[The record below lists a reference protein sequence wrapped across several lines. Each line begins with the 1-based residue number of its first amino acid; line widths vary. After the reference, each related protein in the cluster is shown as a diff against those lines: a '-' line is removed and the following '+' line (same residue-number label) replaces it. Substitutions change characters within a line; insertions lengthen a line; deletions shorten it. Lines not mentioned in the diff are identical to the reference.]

1 MESTSSRTEVMKPL
15 FLKAGIPLVLSVAGF
30 VYARIVLRRSTIAK
44 PFPLQT
50 TVSPVLDTI
59 DSNDDF
65 IDEASIHSLQS
76 TSSPIK
82 DDDQEHMITS
92 SQVCS
97 STVASHIHFE
107 EEILGLKNEIEELQ
121 KREHS
126 LAMQFL
132 RYRVMKEQDSVLE
145 ELKNMLLLETASVKF
160 LDREIS
166 LIEAQTQGFE
176 NFMVECRRVLEQIE
190 FAKKENRLLERKVKK
205 LSRRTREQSRVIG
218 EKNARINGL
227 EAEIMRFCDAQEMRT
242 DVIKKLDDEVREFEA
257 VVNRLQEEKN
267 DLLVKLDAAE
277 SQASLISKIE
287 AEGIGME
294 AYNRLVNELEQLHKD
309 RAAETT
315 ELIYLRWSNACL
327 RHELM
332 RSHGHQ
338 QQLQLQ
344 IEDKK
349 NYLELELVGRE
360 IADCDLE
367 QQQQHEKPC
376 LGVASSS
383 KTYSKRKRLLKKLKK
398 WVEGG
403 DEGMQSNMDEKGK
416 HEINCFGRHSVS
428 EGAEEDHLIYSR
440 RSCSS
445 A

>member
-1 MESTSSRTEVMKPL
+1 MFKMESTSSRTEVMKPL

-277 SQASLISKIE
+277 SQASLISKVDF
-287 AEGIGME
+287 
-294 AYNRLVNELEQLHKD
+294 YLFLVLWYK
-309 RAAETT
+309 
-315 ELIYLRWSNACL
+315 
-327 RHELM
+327 
-332 RSHGHQ
+332 
-338 QQLQLQ
+338 
-344 IEDKK
+344 
-349 NYLELELVGRE
+349 
-360 IADCDLE
+360 
-367 QQQQHEKPC
+367 
-376 LGVASSS
+376 
-383 KTYSKRKRLLKKLKK
+383 
-398 WVEGG
+398 
-403 DEGMQSNMDEKGK
+403 
-416 HEINCFGRHSVS
+416 
-428 EGAEEDHLIYSR
+428 
-440 RSCSS
+440 
-445 A
+445 

>member
-242 DVIKKLDDEVREFEA
+242 DVIKKLDDEVGEFEA

-277 SQASLISKIE
+277 SPASLISKIE

-294 AYNRLVNELEQLHKD
+294 DYNRLVNELEQLHKD

>member
-1 MESTSSRTEVMKPL
+1 LLIFLGYRSLRFFSSL
-15 FLKAGIPLVLSVAGF
+15 N
-30 VYARIVLRRSTIAK
+30 
-44 PFPLQT
+44 LQ
-50 TVSPVLDTI
+50 
-59 DSNDDF
+59 
-65 IDEASIHSLQS
+65 
-76 TSSPIK
+76 
-82 DDDQEHMITS
+82 
-92 SQVCS
+92 
-97 STVASHIHFE
+97 
-107 EEILGLKNEIEELQ
+107 
-121 KREHS
+121 
-126 LAMQFL
+126 
-132 RYRVMKEQDSVLE
+132 
-145 ELKNMLLLETASVKF
+145 
-160 LDREIS
+160 
-166 LIEAQTQGFE
+166 
-176 NFMVECRRVLEQIE
+176 
-190 FAKKENRLLERKVKK
+190 
-205 LSRRTREQSRVIG
+205 
-218 EKNARINGL
+218 
-227 EAEIMRFCDAQEMRT
+227 
-242 DVIKKLDDEVREFEA
+242 
-257 VVNRLQEEKN
+257 
-267 DLLVKLDAAE
+267 
-277 SQASLISKIE
+277 IE

-294 AYNRLVNELEQLHKD
+294 DYNRLVNELEQLHKD

-367 QQQQHEKPC
+367 QQQQHEEPC

-428 EGAEEDHLIYSR
+428 EGAEEDHQIYSR

>member
-294 AYNRLVNELEQLHKD
+294 DYNRLVNELEQLHKD

>member
-1 MESTSSRTEVMKPL
+1 MGSTSSKTEVMKPL
-15 FLKAGIPLVLSVAGF
+15 FLKAGIPLVLSAAGF

-82 DDDQEHMITS
+82 DDEQEHMITS

-145 ELKNMLLLETASVKF
+145 ELKNMLLLENARVKF

-176 NFMVECRRVLEQIE
+176 NFTVECRRVLEQIE

-205 LSRRTREQSRVIG
+205 LSRRTREQSRVID

-227 EAEIMRFCDAQEMRT
+227 EAEIMRFCDALEMRT
-242 DVIKKLDDEVREFEA
+242 NVVKKLDGEVREFEA

-277 SQASLISKIE
+277 SPASLISKVDF
-287 AEGIGME
+287 
-294 AYNRLVNELEQLHKD
+294 YLFLVLWYK
-309 RAAETT
+309 
-315 ELIYLRWSNACL
+315 
-327 RHELM
+327 
-332 RSHGHQ
+332 
-338 QQLQLQ
+338 
-344 IEDKK
+344 
-349 NYLELELVGRE
+349 
-360 IADCDLE
+360 
-367 QQQQHEKPC
+367 
-376 LGVASSS
+376 
-383 KTYSKRKRLLKKLKK
+383 
-398 WVEGG
+398 
-403 DEGMQSNMDEKGK
+403 
-416 HEINCFGRHSVS
+416 
-428 EGAEEDHLIYSR
+428 
-440 RSCSS
+440 
-445 A
+445 